1 MVRSGLTR
9 AWCSALPA
17 LDQRLAASWLIFRI
31 GQRAAHALRARQEG
45 CQGHMKLFT
54 KGLLLI
60 AVPSI
65 VELAL
70 LGVLFET
77 QGQAAQAALWA
88 SRSKQVLFQ
97 ASTIMDPLL
106 RQASRLRAAIIVD
119 DASFIDNHAVWIDL
133 NDRLAQLQSL
143 VADNPLQL
151 DRVRRMREAVDV
163 YRAQTNQV
171 YQAIS
176 DGERPIVLAAFEG
189 TPLPPQI
196 QEFRQQLDAFV
207 AEESR
212 LDSERVR
219 ALAATREE
227 QRNALIAAV
236 AGSMLIWG
244 LAALAL

>member
-119 DASFIDNHAVWIDL
+119 DAVWIDL